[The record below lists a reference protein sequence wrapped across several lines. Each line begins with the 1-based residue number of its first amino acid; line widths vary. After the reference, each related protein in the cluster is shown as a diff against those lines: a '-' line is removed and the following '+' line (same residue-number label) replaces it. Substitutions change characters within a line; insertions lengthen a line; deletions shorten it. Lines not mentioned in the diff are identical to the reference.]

1 MVKGFLLHR
10 NITRPYRW
18 ISAVQRRMCIAAM
31 ATPMLVKK
39 YSNRRLYDT
48 DASRYVTLEELADKV
63 KRGADV
69 RVVDAKSD
77 EDLTQQTLAQIIL
90 ESRGAGKLLPVPLL
104 VQLIRMGD
112 DALAEFLG
120 RYLSHALDLYLSAK
134 HGAQTI
140 APYAPF
146 ATIPFAATNALARLL
161 SGVSHWA
168 EPAPQHVPTGPIAV
182 APPPGAEA
190 APVPV
195 PPPPPSVDPAAEV
208 AALRREMAELRDSL
222 RDRNKSV
229 RALVRRNKKG

>member
-1 MVKGFLLHR
+1 MVKRFLLRR
-10 NITRPYRW
+10 NIGTLFRW
-18 ISAVQRRMCIAAM
+18 ISTVQRSMCIAAM

-39 YSNRRLYDT
+39 YSHRRLYDT
-48 DASRYVTLEELADKV
+48 AASRYVTLEELAEKV

-90 ESRGAGKLLPVPLL
+90 ESRGAGRLLPVPLL

-161 SGVSHWA
+161 SGVSQWA
-168 EPAPQHVPTGPIAV
+168 EPAPPPPPLGPILV

-190 APVPV
+190 
-195 PPPPPSVDPAAEV
+195 PPPPPSAPALTDTSAEM
-208 AALRREMAELRDSL
+208 AALRREMAELRDVV
-222 RDRNKSV
+222 RDRSNSV